1 MPSKPIEIRKILVAA
16 DFSPHSAAALR
27 RAVAV
32 AQACGAE
39 ISVVHCL
46 ADIREAMAVMRRE
59 ARWELVAGD
68 IHKYEQALCQDSE
81 TKLDE
86 LLKPHAGA
94 GVPLSHQTRVGTP
107 YIQLVHA
114 VEEQRQDLLFVGTRG
129 DTGLKRLLLG
139 STAQRVLRHCPAPV
153 WIVRAERSG
162 PLKTILAAT
171 DFSPASGKALSAA
184 AALAARLGAELHLLH
199 VSESSGA
206 LKSAKD
212 QGFLAEISAKEV
224 ERRQQEQ
231 LRQFAAEICGDD
243 AQPRL
248 QLAKGE
254 PAKAIAA
261 AAKKLDADLTVLS
274 TVGRSGLAGLLV
286 GNTAEKVVDSV
297 HCDVL
302 AVKPDGFVS
311 AVLPA
316 VHFEE
321 PRAE

>member
-16 DFSPHSAAALR
+16 DFSAHSAAALR

-86 LLKPHAGA
+86 LLKPHAGG
-94 GVPLSHQTRVGTP
+94 GVRLSHQTRVGTP

-171 DFSPASGKALSAA
+171 DFSPASGNALSAA

-231 LRQFAAEICGDD
+231 LRQFAAEICGDGP
-243 AQPRL
+243 QPRL
-248 QLAKGE
+248 QLAKGD